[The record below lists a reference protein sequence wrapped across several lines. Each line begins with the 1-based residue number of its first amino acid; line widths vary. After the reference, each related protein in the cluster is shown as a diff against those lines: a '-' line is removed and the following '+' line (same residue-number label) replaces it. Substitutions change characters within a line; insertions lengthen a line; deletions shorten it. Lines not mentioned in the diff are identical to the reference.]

1 MRHRAAL
8 GLAEKTDA
16 VVIIVS
22 EETGEISLAYDAE
35 IYFNLSPQRLEEEL
49 EKLFSLI

>member
-8 GLAEKTDA
+8 GIAEQSDA

-22 EETGEISLAYDAE
+22 EETGEIGYA
-35 IYFNLSPQRLEEEL
+35 FNAKLNLNVSTDELRTLLSGGIE
-49 EKLFSLI
+49 

>member
-1 MRHRAAL
+1 MRHRAGL
-8 GLAEKTDA
+8 GLAGKTDA

-35 IYFNLSPQRLEEEL
+35 IFFTLSPQKLEEEL
-49 EKLFSLI
+49 RKLFSLV